1 MLVVSSGHRHL
12 ESKTIKRRHLFG
24 QPVSPPLY
32 YSHHMATTASKEN
45 KAYERVKMVWL
56 TLQSCYDL
64 FIAVYDKGN
73 YKAQIRR
80 E

>member
-1 MLVVSSGHRHL
+1 
-12 ESKTIKRRHLFG
+12 
-24 QPVSPPLY
+24 
-32 YSHHMATTASKEN
+32 MATTASKEN